1 MEDIFER
8 VCRATDD
15 GVIAENA
22 SGFRYRHV
30 VLAEMDT
37 VRATLTDELDV
48 VIDDE
53 GGLVSV
59 AQFSCFVGI
68 AEEFLFRGILHPQ
81 LHPFATAFE
90 SHSDA
95 VEIRVLII
103 EM

>member
-15 GVIAENA
+15 EVIAENA
-22 SGFRYRHV
+22 SGFRYRHII
-30 VLAEMDT
+30 LAEMDT
-37 VRATLTDELDV
+37 VCATHTDELDMIV
-48 VIDDE
+48 DDE
-53 GGLVSV
+53 CGLILV

-81 LHPFATAFE
+81 LHPLASAFE